1 MTDLADLAIPDA
13 ARLVRAGAI
22 TCGELAE
29 AAVARVQ
36 ARNPRL
42 VAVTH
47 LNGQVQAE
55 ATRAQAMIE
64 AGEASPLCGI
74 PLGIKDL
81 IDVADLPSTCGS
93 ASLRG
98 RVAPTD
104 ATAVARLRS
113 AGAVML
119 GKLATYEFAMVGPD
133 TGLPDPPARNPWNPA
148 HITGGSS
155 SGAAA
160 AVAGGM
166 MRGALGTDTGGS
178 VRSPAAYCGCVGLK
192 PTYGRVPVEGVF
204 PLSPT
209 LDHVGPMTATV
220 EEAALLLDAIGDAGW
235 RPAMGRIGTSIA
247 ELRVGFARDWHAADP
262 ETTPGVLR
270 ALDDAAAVLSM
281 LGARI
286 SLIPLPDYAICEAA
300 ASVILH
306 AEALDI
312 HRSLLAEHAADYGR
326 PVLQSLAFGA
336 ALDAS
341 DVEQARRA
349 QARLTRAMEMAMA
362 GFDLV
367 LTAAAMTPALP
378 FSAFDGES
386 AVWTP
391 MRTIPFN
398 LTGQPAL
405 VLPCGFENGL
415 PIGMQLVG
423 ARGAEDLLCAA
434 GAAFERAT
442 DFSVQRPPL

>member
-1 MTDLADLAIPDA
+1 MTDLADLSIPEA
-13 ARLVRAGAI
+13 SRLLRTGEISCRAL
-22 TCGELAE
+22 TE
-29 AAVARVQ
+29 AALARIE

-42 VAVTH
+42 AALTH
-47 LNGQVQAE
+47 LNTSAQEE
-55 ATRAQAMIE
+55 ADRAQSMID
-64 AGEASPLCGI
+64 AGDAQPLCGI
-74 PLGIKDL
+74 PIGIKDL
-81 IDVADLPSTCGS
+81 IDVEGLPATSGS
-93 ASLRG
+93 ALFRA
-98 RVAPTD
+98 RVAAAD
-104 ATAVARLRS
+104 AAAVARLRA
-113 AGAVML
+113 AGAVIL

-133 TGLPDPPARNPWNPA
+133 NDLPDPPARNPWNPA

-155 SGAAA
+155 SGSAA

-166 MRGALGTDTGGS
+166 MRAALGTDTGGS
-178 VRSPAAYCGCVGLK
+178 ARSPAAYCGCVGLK
-192 PTYGRVPVEGVF
+192 PSFGRVPVTGSF

-209 LDHVGPMTATV
+209 LDHVGPIAATV
-220 EEAALLLDAIGDAGW
+220 EEAAIMLDAIGDEGW
-235 RPAMGRIGTSIA
+235 RPAAGRLGTGLSG
-247 ELRVGFARDWHAADP
+247 LRIGFARDWHAADP

-270 ALDDAAAVLSM
+270 ALDDAAAQLSM
-281 LGARI
+281 LGAQI
-286 SLIPLPDYAICEAA
+286 TLIPLPDYAVCEAA

-312 HRSLLAEHAADYGR
+312 HRSLIADHAGDYGR

-336 ALDAS
+336 ALDEA
-341 DVEQARRA
+341 DVRNARRA
-349 QARLTRAMEMAMA
+349 QSRLTEEMSQAMA

-398 LTGQPAL
+398 LTGHPAL
-405 VLPCGFENGL
+405 VLPCGFQSSL
-415 PIGMQLVG
+415 PIGMQLVA
-423 ARGAEDLLCAA
+423 ARGAEDILCAT